1 MDPRSG
7 FSALSNG
14 VATPAAPSIVF
25 LMSVLPRVDGML
37 DVVGPHTIR
46 QFARKLV
53 GRGICLRS
61 AKEEERLW
69 ISI

>member
-25 LMSVLPRVDGML
+25 LVSVLPRVGML
-37 DVVGPHTIR
+37 DVIGPHTIR

-61 AKEEERLW
+61 AKEKERLW